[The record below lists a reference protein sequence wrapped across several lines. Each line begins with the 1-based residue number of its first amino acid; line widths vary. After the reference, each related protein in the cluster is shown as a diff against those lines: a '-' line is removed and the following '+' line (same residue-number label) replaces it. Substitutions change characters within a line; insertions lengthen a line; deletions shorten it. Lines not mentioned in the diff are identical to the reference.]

1 MARPREFDID
11 QALDRAMGV
20 FWEKG
25 YEAASLQDLLKAMK
39 IARVSLYKA
48 FDDKRAIYLATLDRY
63 DQT

>member
-25 YEAASLQDLLKAMK
+25 YEAASLPHLPKAMK
-39 IARVSLYKA
+39 IARAGYRPEDLQ
-48 FDDKRAIYLATLDRY
+48 AIIDATLSAA
-63 DQT
+63 